1 MFDQFDFFLEH
12 PVLPIC
18 TFFYQL
24 SLITHDT
31 DSLNICLLLHCEKA
45 TPERLGTKKQKNGQ
59 IKDESGG
66 FIKAAAAAAAST
78 AAGSKL

>member
-18 TFFYQL
+18 TFFANL
-24 SLITHDT
+24 TLLLMTLTHWI
-31 DSLNICLLLHCEKA
+31 SVYCLHCEKA
-45 TPERLGTKKQKNGQ
+45 TPERLGTKKQKSGQ

-66 FIKAAAAAAAST
+66 FI
-78 AAGSKL
+78 